1 MKTRYHII
9 TNKAQLKRLIK
20 SCKEVGVA
28 CVDFETTGTAI
39 FKNSFTPTILSV
51 TFQAGSSIV
60 IPLNHPDSPL
70 KDDWLRYLKYFG
82 RQVIENPN
90 ITKLAWNWKFDNKI
104 FQRYGIYSRG
114 TVIDGMLAKY
124 LLNEERPH
132 GLKPMVVRY
141 LPQFADY
148 QKADNFDKIPWDKK
162 PFGPLTQYAAIDT
175 DSTFRLTTF
184 FEKKLIDLGMY
195 NLYRN
200 LIMPASMTLQQVEY
214 KGLNFDSSLNLEL
227 QAKYTKLI
235 QDTNNKLRSIP
246 KFKKYEIQRLQNK
259 KQTYIED
266 IEIEIREL
274 QNKKPK
280 NYQKLIQA
288 REAKI
293 TNVLSG
299 NYTNKEQRALVEPFN
314 FGSIKQIVDLFY
326 YSSVGLQLPIIAYT
340 KDQKTGKP
348 SSNPSTAEETLLK
361 LVEHDKYGFINTLL
375 ELRGYEHT
383 YSTFIKGYTD
393 LIQDDG
399 KIHPS
404 FNIHTTV
411 TGRLSSSDPNAQQ
424 IPKKEVNPDIK
435 KQFITPPGMLFMA
448 YDYSQAEL
456 RVMAHLSG
464 DETLLKAF
472 ATGQDPHLAIA
483 CQKYGE
489 KYEDIWPI
497 YSDETHTRYKEWKVK
512 RKQAKQIVFGCI
524 YGIEALK
531 LSQQLSDIKTGL
543 IVTKE
548 EAQKFLDDFFIDHPK
563 VKKFMDKQGKKMIK
577 HGYVTTL
584 FGRKRRCP
592 NVYSENYGQYLEA
605 IRQSVNAP
613 CLLPSSEAL
622 SRDKGWVNYENLKEG
637 DEILALNPN
646 TFNYEWQPCL
656 KVNSHYYEGDMVR
669 LKTKNIDVQSTPD
682 HRWYVSKGT
691 KYDISK
697 RLHEY
702 NSQSQIMEDFNNTKA
717 TITRLHS
724 EGQNLYQISKSLGIS
739 YSKVRRIYEGK
750 VKSNLSSG
758 KLIPKPLQVKTSQEL
773 YESKDTFAI
782 PLNATYNPHIGS
794 NVPDELISFIGW
806 YVTDGSLK
814 LNNKGQLSH
823 LKISQSQYANPHKVE
838 IIDSLIDKLGI
849 KNKRSMVTPSGQV
862 FWRINDK
869 VFMEEV
875 NRLVPNRKL
884 NPTFINN
891 LNLKQCLV
899 LEESLRLGDG
909 YKSFTSG
916 DFEQASLVQAL
927 HILCGGS
934 SSLKIHSQAGDISY
948 FKDKK
953 PSKRGQLYIQATK
966 DSWSVKFHINRKTV
980 HTKNTYKEGN
990 NMTKVPYKGMVWC
1003 PTVPSGAFVTRVIGE
1018 DNIYRNII
1026 TGNCQSVGSDMALF
1040 ASVLIYF
1047 KMCKGELPYCPE
1059 VSTVHDSVYNYALPE
1074 FINPWTVY
1082 QLYKICMNPD
1092 TKTYF
1097 GFHIHDVNMD
1107 MDFTIGRNMIEEY
1120 PYTPGYDYRKM
1131 LSPDFSDE
1139 EYFKEHNKNKDIPI
1153 LDYPKEF
1160 PEYFTKEFEKN
1171 FKSFWSK
1178 KFNHLNLN

>member
-20 SCKEVGVA
+20 SCKEVGIA

-104 FQRYGIYSRG
+104 FQKYGIYSRG

-299 NYTNKEQRALVEPFN
+299 NYTNKEQKALVEPFN

-326 YSSVGLQLPIIAYT
+326 YSSVGLQLPVIAYT

-435 KQFITPPGMLFMA
+435 KQFITPPGMLFLA

-497 YSDETHTRYKEWKVK
+497 YNDETHTRYKEWKVK

-605 IRQSVNAP
+605 IRQSVNSP
-613 CLLPSSEAL
+613 
-622 SRDKGWVNYENLKEG
+622 
-637 DEILALNPN
+637 
-646 TFNYEWQPCL
+646 
-656 KVNSHYYEGDMVR
+656 
-669 LKTKNIDVQSTPD
+669 
-682 HRWYVSKGT
+682 
-691 KYDISK
+691 
-697 RLHEY
+697 
-702 NSQSQIMEDFNNTKA
+702 
-717 TITRLHS
+717 
-724 EGQNLYQISKSLGIS
+724 
-739 YSKVRRIYEGK
+739 
-750 VKSNLSSG
+750 
-758 KLIPKPLQVKTSQEL
+758 
-773 YESKDTFAI
+773 
-782 PLNATYNPHIGS
+782 
-794 NVPDELISFIGW
+794 
-806 YVTDGSLK
+806 
-814 LNNKGQLSH
+814 
-823 LKISQSQYANPHKVE
+823 
-838 IIDSLIDKLGI
+838 
-849 KNKRSMVTPSGQV
+849 
-862 FWRINDK
+862 
-869 VFMEEV
+869 
-875 NRLVPNRKL
+875 
-884 NPTFINN
+884 
-891 LNLKQCLV
+891 
-899 LEESLRLGDG
+899 
-909 YKSFTSG
+909 
-916 DFEQASLVQAL
+916 
-927 HILCGGS
+927 
-934 SSLKIHSQAGDISY
+934 
-948 FKDKK
+948 
-953 PSKRGQLYIQATK
+953 
-966 DSWSVKFHINRKTV
+966 
-980 HTKNTYKEGN
+980 
-990 NMTKVPYKGMVWC
+990 
-1003 PTVPSGAFVTRVIGE
+1003 
-1018 DNIYRNII
+1018 
-1026 TGNCQSVGSDMALF
+1026 CQSVGSDMALF